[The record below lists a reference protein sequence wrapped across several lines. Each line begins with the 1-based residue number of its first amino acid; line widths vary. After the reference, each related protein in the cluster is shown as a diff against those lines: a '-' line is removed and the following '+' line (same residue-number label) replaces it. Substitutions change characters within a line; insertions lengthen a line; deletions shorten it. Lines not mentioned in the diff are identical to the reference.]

1 MGAFIVK
8 YLLMNIYKIM
18 IYSSVFFSESSFLPS
33 SCNLLR
39 KFYLNGLHK
48 PGNVIMGGL
57 FEVHYISVF
66 PEQAFTAAPHQISC
80 QG

>member
-1 MGAFIVK
+1 MGAYVVK
-8 YLLMNIYKIM
+8 CLLMNVYQIIIYF
-18 IYSSVFFSESSFLPS
+18 SVLFSESSFLPL

-48 PGNVIMGGL
+48 PGDLILGGL
-57 FEVHYISVF
+57 FEIHYSSVF